1 MPHIQPPP
9 LPPPARLTNYTNSG
23 AYTDCF
29 ATEIARTVSHA
40 EFVEAFY
47 TGGLFK
53 VERFLLRVFISR
65 PSTDLQARQLAA
77 GELNEFAA
85 WRVEA
90 RAVDQLLLRAIDGRT
105 RSWLMVSAAEVPGR
119 TRLYFGSALLP
130 KQTPANSPHA
140 TGKSS
145 LGFVF
150 KALLGFHNWYSRAL
164 LRAAAARLER
174 VSR

>member
-1 MPHIQPPP
+1 MPHVQPKS
-9 LPPPARLTNYTNSG
+9 LPTTALLTKYTNSG

-29 ATEIARTVSHA
+29 VTDIPRRVSHT

-53 VERFLLRVFISR
+53 LERLLLRLFLSK

-85 WRVEA
+85 WTVEA
-90 RAVDQLLLRAIDGRT
+90 REDDQLLLCAIDGRT
-105 RSWLMVSAAEVPGR
+105 RSWLMVSTTNVLGG

-130 KQTPANSPHA
+130 SRKTGNAS
-140 TGKSS
+140 TGKPEM
-145 LGFVF
+145 GFVF
-150 KALLGFHNWYSRAL
+150 KALLSFHNFYSRAL
-164 LRAAAARLER
+164 LSAAARRL
-174 VSR
+174 S